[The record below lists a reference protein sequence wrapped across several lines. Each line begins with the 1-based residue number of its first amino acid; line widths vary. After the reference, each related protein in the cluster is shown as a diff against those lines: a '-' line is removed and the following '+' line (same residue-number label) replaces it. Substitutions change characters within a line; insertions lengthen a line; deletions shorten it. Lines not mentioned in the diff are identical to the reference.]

1 MWRYRIQQPMKER
14 DLDCVLLADRH
25 YRLMEEVRSLL
36 GSTFGV
42 VVMVADELSLF
53 ESAKR
58 LQAPLAVLDLSLT
71 PGEGPALVRR
81 LRFRFPNLKLI
92 VLSVHD
98 EPFVTHTVLQA
109 GANGFVLKRTIGAD
123 LLPAVDAVLA
133 GQRYVSPVLTSR

>member
-1 MWRYRIQQPMKER
+1 
-14 DLDCVLLADRH
+14 
-25 YRLMEEVRSLL
+25 
-36 GSTFGV
+36 
-42 VVMVADELSLF
+42 
-53 ESAKR
+53 
-58 LQAPLAVLDLSLT
+58 LAVLDLSLT